1 LIRVYLLSSKYYMEN
16 ENPDLVILLESLAI
30 TDSEK
35 INKELIITA
44 LTHKSTKVE
53 SKVES
58 TDNERLEYLGDAV
71 LKLAVSQWLYN
82 NYPESSE
89 GVMSQTRAY
98 VVSDKTLARIA
109 RKINLGNYI
118 ILGKKEHVSG
128 GKNKDSILAN
138 SLEALM
144 GAVFVSTNYDTAA
157 EMVIKLTE
165 TELKN
170 AIKGDA
176 EEENAK
182 DLLQKITQAR
192 FKVLPEY
199 HSSHLEGPPHK
210 AVFQCIVK
218 IQDKEYYGTGSS
230 KKEAEQHAAKL
241 ALKDFKD
248 EK

>member
-1 LIRVYLLSSKYYMEN
+1 MEN
-16 ENPDLVILLESLAI
+16 EKQSLNLFLESLSI
-30 TDSEK
+30 KETEK
-35 INKELIITA
+35 INKELIVTA

-53 SKVES
+53 AKDEPA
-58 TDNERLEYLGDAV
+58 DNERLEYLGDAV

-82 NYPESSE
+82 NYPESDE
-89 GVMSQTRAY
+89 GMMSQIRAY
-98 VVSDKTLARIA
+98 VVSDKTLARVA
-109 RKINLGNYI
+109 RKFNLGNYI
-118 ILGKKEHVSG
+118 ILGKKEHLSG

-144 GAVFVSTNYDTAA
+144 GAVFISTNFDTAA

-165 TELKN
+165 PELKN
-170 AIKGDA
+170 AIKGKA

-182 DLLQKITQAR
+182 DHLQKITQAR
-192 FKVLPEY
+192 FKFLPEY
-199 HSSHLEGPPHK
+199 QSSHLEGPPHK

-218 IQDKEYYGTGSS
+218 IQDKEYYGTGTS
-230 KKEAEQHAAKL
+230 KKEAEQNAAKL